1 MLFWDATLAIPI
13 TVVLSSVTRSY
24 RTKIQRAGAMA

>member
-1 MLFWDATLAIPI
+1 MLFRDAKLAIPI

-24 RTKIQRAGAMA
+24 LTKIQRADAMA